1 MKAVGKNLIINV
13 TKEGTTKTKGGL
25 LLAENQ
31 REDIRYVE
39 ASIVSIGDEVKGLNK
54 EDIIY
59 FDRHAGHKCHLY
71 SGTFSILTVLRG
83 CCHQCRGC
91 GHPVP

>member
-1 MKAVGKNLIINV
+1 MKAIGRNLIIQK

-39 ASIVSIGDEVKGLNK
+39 ATIVSVGDEIVGINK
-54 EDIIY
+54 DDKIF
-59 FDRHAGHKCHLY
+59 FDRHAGHKIEINKQ
-71 SGTFSILTVLRG
+71 TFHVIKAQDVVVVL
-83 CCHQCRGC
+83 
-91 GHPVP
+91 

>member
-1 MKAVGKNLIINV
+1 MRAVGKNLIINLE
-13 TKEGTTKTKGGL
+13 KEGTTKTKGGL

-59 FDRHAGHKCHLY
+59 FDRHAGHKIEINKKTY
-71 SGTFSILTVLRG
+71 RVIKAQDIVIVL
-83 CCHQCRGC
+83 
-91 GHPVP
+91 